1 VFCHPQDL
9 FKVVIALDS
18 FLREV
23 TSETFKFAVVINP
36 ERLAVGAPCDEVD
49 VGTQGFLFCFHFELF
64 HLQRRVLLYPI
75 CNLEELFGS
84 TGVHLF
90 EVTQGMVRE
99 V

>member
-1 VFCHPQDL
+1 M
-9 FKVVIALDS
+9 VIALDS

-49 VGTQGFLFCFHFELF
+49 VGTQGFLFYFHFELF
-64 HLQRRVLLYPI
+64 HLQRLPLYPI